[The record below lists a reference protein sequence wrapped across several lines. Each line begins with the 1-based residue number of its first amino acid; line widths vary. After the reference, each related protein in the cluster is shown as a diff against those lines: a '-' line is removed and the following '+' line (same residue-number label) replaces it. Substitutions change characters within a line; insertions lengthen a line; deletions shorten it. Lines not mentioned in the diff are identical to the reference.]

1 MKLSLISVCLFAM
14 VGCASRQLPPQNY
27 GITETF
33 TECANGVCDKITRT
47 TYPNGTSVTVRPIH
61 DPPKVVGTTIPS
73 APTESDNPY
82 ETEEDRRAEAEA
94 KEEANRR
101 LHEAMKKAVEK
112 DTSKKDSCMCIP
124 GDPLCSC
131 L

>member
-1 MKLSLISVCLFAM
+1 MKLSLGLLGLLTM

-33 TECANGVCDKITRT
+33 TECANGMCDKVTRT

-73 APTESDNPY
+73 APIESDNPY
-82 ETEEDRRAEAEA
+82 ETEEDRKAEAEA

-101 LHEAMKKAVEK
+101 LHEAMKEAVKK
-112 DTSKKDSCMCIP
+112 DLSKKDSCMCSP